1 VTPPT
6 TAPATPLAG
15 PLRRAA
21 IIVRDLDRSLTLYR
35 DVLGL
40 TLFKEAAADQHA
52 VLFRLL
58 GLAPAKARFAI
69 LQGAA
74 DGTPSELGMLGLF
87 EVSDPMPG
95 VLRRPDHSVRV
106 GEVALVF
113 LTPAVDSVA
122 ARVAALGLSIVCPPT
137 RFEVPGGGLARE
149 MTFRDFDGAL
159 VNMIQRQF

>member
-6 TAPATPLAG
+6 IPPATPLAG

-21 IIVRDLDRSLTLYR
+21 LFVRDLDRSLTLYR
-35 DVLGL
+35 DALGL
-40 TLFKEAAADQHA
+40 TLFKEAAADRHA

-58 GLAPAKARFAI
+58 GLAPAKVRFAI
-69 LQGAA
+69 LQGAD
-74 DGTPSELGMLGLF
+74 DGQPSELGMLGLF

-95 VLRRPDHSVRV
+95 VLGRPDHSVRI

-113 LTPAVDSVA
+113 LTPAVDAIA
-122 ARVAALGLSIVCPPT
+122 ARIAALGLTIVCPPT

-149 MTFRDFDGAL
+149 MSFRDFDGAL
-159 VNMIQRQF
+159 VNMIQRQV

>member
-1 VTPPT
+1 VPLAA
-6 TAPATPLAG
+6 TAPLVG

-21 IIVRDLDRSLTLYR
+21 LFVRNLDRSLTLYR
-35 DVLGL
+35 DALGL
-40 TLFKEAAADQHA
+40 TAFKEARADQHA
-52 VLFRLL
+52 VFFRLL
-58 GLAPAKARFAI
+58 GLAPARARFAI

-74 DGTPSELGMLGLF
+74 AGAASEVGMLGLF

-113 LTPAVDSVA
+113 TTAAVDVVA
-122 ARVAALGLSIVCPPT
+122 SRVGVLELPIICPPT
-137 RFEVPGGGLARE
+137 RFEIPGGGIARE

-159 VNMIQRQF
+159 VNVIQRDQ